1 MIYAIYLTRYSAFCP
16 HSLIFFRRIYD
27 RLPSSSPVRLYTR
40 ELTRI
45 GRGCPCRHRICT
57 PAAFPQ
63 GIRDVFRHFL
73 ADSMLTDLINKND
86 RNGHFGIHLPP
97 SRGTFHSVRFSA
109 AAVLSFFSSPPAFLS
124 APLPFL
130 SPPLLLLPPLPFPLP
145 SPPAAHPSVCLLFF
159 LSPPASLSSPC
170 LYPPPSSSLLRTLPS
185 LRHAKRSGGS
195 TAPAASHRFR
205 VFDVLLCGLSLPLP
219 VIPPRRAPRGRT
231 ASCPGCSGGPSG
243 QPLQPPGRR

>member
-1 MIYAIYLTRYSAFCP
+1 M
-16 HSLIFFRRIYD
+16 
-27 RLPSSSPVRLYTR
+27 RLPLPWHFSSCAVF
-40 ELTRI
+40 
-45 GRGCPCRHRICT
+45 CRSCS
-57 PAAFPQ
+57 
-63 GIRDVFRHFL
+63 FL
-73 ADSMLTDLINKND
+73 
-86 RNGHFGIHLPP
+86 
-97 SRGTFHSVRFSA
+97 
-109 AAVLSFFSSPPAFLS
+109 FSSPLSFLS

-145 SPPAAHPSVCLLFF
+145 SPPAAHPPVCLLFF

>member
-1 MIYAIYLTRYSAFCP
+1 MTETVIWAYAS
-16 HSLIFFRRIYD
+16 
-27 RLPSSSPVRLYTR
+27 
-40 ELTRI
+40 
-45 GRGCPCRHRICT
+45 
-57 PAAFPQ
+57 
-63 GIRDVFRHFL
+63 
-73 ADSMLTDLINKND
+73 
-86 RNGHFGIHLPP
+86 P
-97 SRGTFHSVRFSA
+97 SRGTFHPLRFSPA
-109 AAVLSFFSSPPAFLS
+109 ADLPFFLLLLLSFL
-124 APLPFL
+124 LLFL
-130 SPPLLLLPPLPFPLP
+130 SPPLLLLSPLPFPLP
-145 SPPAAHPSVCLLFF
+145 SPPAAHPPVCLLFF